1 MENKFVLGAIESPVD
16 LRDYDYSM
24 ISCSGDKV
32 DIPKE
37 FILDYDYPILNQGLI
52 GSCVAHALSCMKS
65 YIDGVNKDNMY
76 SVGFIYANRREDDF
90 QGTGMITREALKNLV
105 KYGDCRKSSFP
116 VNEEYPAIVETLN
129 KYGKEKLLDEAD
141 DHKSLAYISLDNE
154 NIKEYLVKYKKPIL
168 ITVRV
173 YENFYEAN
181 SNGGVIP
188 SDPEGN
194 KRGGHAMLCIGYKE
208 DTLII
213 INSWGDYNGDK
224 GKYYLD
230 INSSIIKE
238 LWALE
243 DKKQIKEPE
252 KKKYK
257 VGWNKDIKDGKVKW
271 WFSTDGETY
280 CKEEWKQI
288 KGEYYYFNKN
298 GYALD
303 GEWIQSPTS
312 KKWYYLEKDTC
323 KMLSNCWIKDKG
335 KWYRLEKDGSMLTGW
350 FQDSNSKWY
359 YLDLDQGY
367 MYSSATILIDGKYY
381 SFDSSGAWIEKKIF
395 KGIDVSN
402 NNGSINFNK
411 VKNSGVECVYIKAT
425 EGTTFKDGYLDANY
439 SNAKSVGLKMGF
451 YHFLVGTSS
460 PETQAT
466 NFYNAIKNKSNDLIP
481 MLDIE
486 TNFNGLVDYAERF
499 IKKFK
504 ELSNMKVG
512 IYTYTGFLSNL
523 KGKFTEYLLWE
534 ANYNN
539 TPWKLPNNSYTRVGH
554 QYTEKGKV
562 NGIEGPVDVNE
573 FTNNIFCK

>member
-1 MENKFVLGAIESPVD
+1 MEDKFILGAIESPID

-24 ISCSGDKV
+24 ISCSSDKI
-32 DIPKE
+32 DIPDE
-37 FILDYDYPILNQGLI
+37 FRLDYDYQILNQGSI

-65 YIDGVNKDNMY
+65 YIDGVNTDNMY
-76 SVGFIYANRREDDF
+76 SVGFIYANRQEDDF

-105 KYGDCRKSSFP
+105 KYGDCKKSSFP
-116 VNEEYPAIVETLN
+116 VNEEYPAIVDTLK

-141 DHKSLAYISLDNE
+141 DYKSLAYVSLETE
-154 NIKEYLVKYKKPIL
+154 NIKEYLVKYQKPIL

-173 YENFYEAN
+173 YDNLYEAN
-181 SNGGVIP
+181 SNGGIIP
-188 SDPEGN
+188 SEPEGN

-208 DTLII
+208 DTLIL

-243 DKKQIKEPE
+243 DKKKIKEPE

-257 VGWNKDIKDGKVKW
+257 LGWNKDNKGW

-288 KGEYYYFNKN
+288 KGEYYYFNKE

-303 GEWIQSPTS
+303 SEWIQSPRS

-367 MYSSATILIDGKYY
+367 MYSSCTILIDGEYY
-381 SFDSSGAWIEKKIF
+381 TFNSSGAW
-395 KGIDVSN
+395 
-402 NNGSINFNK
+402 
-411 VKNSGVECVYIKAT
+411 VKNNLVAKEQLQQVGWKNVSDLVLKDLNSCLEKFNINTPGRIRHFISQCSHESGCGKWAKELDTGETY
-425 EGTTFKDGYLDANY
+425 EGKRDLGNTQTGDG
-439 SNAKSVGLKMGF
+439 
-451 YHFLVGTSS
+451 
-460 PETQAT
+460 
-466 NFYNAIKNKSNDLIP
+466 
-481 MLDIE
+481 
-486 TNFNGLVDYAERF
+486 
-499 IKKFK
+499 KKFK
-504 ELSNMKVG
+504 GAGYLQLTGRSN
-512 IYTYTGFLSNL
+512 YQAL
-523 KGKFTEYLLWE
+523 
-534 ANYNN
+534 ANYLNDQSIMLGVDYVATNYPWTSAAYWWYKNN
-539 TPWKLPNNSYTRVGH
+539 MNSLCD
-554 QYTEKGKV
+554 KGATCKEITYRV
-562 NGIEGPVDVNE
+562 NGGYNGLEDRENYYKKCC
-573 FTNNIFCK
+573 NIFK

>member
-1 MENKFVLGAIESPVD
+1 MENKFILGAIDSPVD

-76 SVGFIYANRREDDF
+76 SVGFIYANRQEDDF

-141 DHKSLAYISLDNE
+141 DYKSLAYISLEIE
-154 NIKEYLVKYKKPIL
+154 NIKEYLVKYQKPIL

-188 SDPEGN
+188 SEPEGN

-350 FQDSNSKWY
+350 FQDSDSKWY

-381 SFDSSGAWIEKKIF
+381 SFDSSGAWIE
-395 KGIDVSN
+395 N
-402 NNGSINFNK
+402 NPLVTDKLVEFIKSYEGYSNK
-411 VKNSGVECVYIKAT
+411 VYKCSAGVSTIGYGTTRKECVSKGTCTKEEAT
-425 EGTTFKDGYLDANY
+425 QWLKEDIEVV
-439 SNAKSVGLKMGF
+439 AK
-451 YHFLVGTSS
+451 
-460 PETQAT
+460 
-466 NFYNAIKNKSNDLIP
+466 AIKDKNISLKQHEFDALVSFAYNCGTGALFGSTLWKNVKAGVRTESLIKSYFQAWCYGGGKKLP
-481 MLDIE
+481 
-486 TNFNGLVDYAERF
+486 GLYNRRTKEGNMFLYAD
-499 IKKFK
+499 
-504 ELSNMKVG
+504 
-512 IYTYTGFLSNL
+512 YTGN
-523 KGKFTEYLLWE
+523 
-534 ANYNN
+534 
-539 TPWKLPNNSYTRVGH
+539 V
-554 QYTEKGKV
+554 
-562 NGIEGPVDVNE
+562 
-573 FTNNIFCK
+573 